1 MINEARAVQVLKV
14 FLAGLFF
21 LFTVLQTLSFPGQFA
36 YMAKTSPADSPWR
49 WPLTIAVGFIFLCAQ
64 VVIISIWQLLN
75 LIKSEEFFTNKS
87 IVLFNR
93 ILKALL
99 ASIVFPIAFLIF
111 LLIMADDPGMP
122 MVVTT
127 FTTALG
133 VIILLTYILKTR
145 TQKAIELI
153 NKN

>member
-21 LFTVLQTLSFPGQFA
+21 LFTILQTLSFPGQFA

-75 LIKSEEFFTNKS
+75 LIKSEEFFTHKS

-99 ASIVFPIAFLIF
+99 ASTLFPIAFLIF